1 MARTNTEVMISTAQ
15 LHLDKVTLTKKSRLA
30 DQDVNKVPFGKVF
43 TDHIFVAE
51 YEDGKWT
58 KAYIEPYAN
67 APMSYA
73 VSALHYG
80 QTIFEGMKAFRTI
93 KNETVLFRPYENF
106 NRLNKSAIRMA
117 MPEVPEEI
125 FMGGLVELLKIDK
138 DWVPTD
144 EFGSLY
150 IRPFIIAT
158 DEAIGVRPSETYK
171 FVIIMAPAGKYYSE
185 PLKVLIESS
194 YFRSVEG
201 GVGFVKNGGNYGR
214 SLYPTILAQKKGYQQ
229 VIWTDSK
236 THQYVEESGTMNL
249 MFVIGNKVITPGL
262 EDTILAG
269 ITRDTVLKLARLW
282 GYDVEERKVS
292 IKEVIEAHENG
303 TLKEAFGTGTA
314 ATIAHIQ
321 TIGYKDHDYQLPP
334 IEERKFSPKVDD
346 TLRSI
351 RKGKIEDTF
360 GWMEKVC

>member
-1 MARTNTEVMISTAQ
+1 MISTAQ
-15 LHLDKVTLTKKSRLA
+15 LNVDKVTLTSKSRLE

-51 YEDGKWT
+51 YENGSWT
-58 KAYIEPYAN
+58 KKYIEPYGN

-80 QTIFEGMKAFRTI
+80 QTIFEGMKAFRTV
-93 KNETVLFRPYENF
+93 KDETVLFRPYENF

-125 FMGGLVELLKIDK
+125 FMGGLIELLKIDK
-138 DWVPTD
+138 AWIPTD

-158 DEAIGVRPSETYK
+158 DEAIGVRPAETYK
-171 FVIIMAPAGKYYSE
+171 FVIIMAPAGKYYSD

-214 SLYPTILAQKKGYQQ
+214 SLYPTILAQQKGYQQ

-249 MFVIGNKVITPGL
+249 MFVIGNTLLTPGL

-269 ITRDTVLKLARLW
+269 ITRDTVITLAKHW
-282 GYDVEERKVS
+282 GYQVEERKVS
-292 IKEVIEAHENG
+292 IVEILAAHANG

-314 ATIAHIQ
+314 ATIAQIV
-321 TIGYKDHDYQLPP
+321 TIGYEGKDYQLPP
-334 IEERKFSPKVDD
+334 VEERKFSPRVDE
-346 TLRSI
+346 TLRNI
-351 RKGKIEDTF
+351 RKGKEEDIF